1 MSFHIRMIYCA
12 IVVNIDIVMAID
24 NGTMFPLARMERGC
38 PQSGRGRGQEIISLF
53 MFITIDWSKGMIL

>member
-38 PQSGRGRGQEIISLF
+38 PQSGRG
-53 MFITIDWSKGMIL
+53 